1 MKIDD
6 ILDAYAELYPA
17 GLSDAEVEA
26 LAPSALAYID
36 VITAGRAQ
44 TATGY
49 KLERVKMA
57 VCAVINEIHAQEG
70 VRNADGARLVSVSND
85 GYTET
90 YGSVSVDASKAEAEA
105 IRRTAFKWL
114 SGTGLVSAL

>member
-1 MKIDD
+1 MTLKET
-6 ILDAYAELYPA
+6 LKAYESLYPN
-17 GLSDAEVEA
+17 GLSDDAVEA

-44 TATGY
+44 TAEGY

-57 VCAVINEIHAQEG
+57 VCAVINEIHAQEA
-70 VRNADGARLVSVSND
+70 VRSAEGARLVSVSND